1 MTSFYSFFKTLHQ
14 FNVKVTNTY
23 MYKWPVKNLDITH
36 AAEKNKIKLCR
47 KNYMLPPP
55 QKIK

>member
-36 AAEKNKIKLCR
+36 AAEKNKAL
-47 KNYMLPPP
+47 L
-55 QKIK
+55 